1 MVLDLVDCNKLL
13 TEFSFYTIES
23 ENQINKI
30 EEKDGK
36 IIYSLDTNKLFTF
49 LDNDPIELGY
59 YDYDYNVPVQPAQKK
74 YRKIIRTTCQ
84 FCGAK
89 LKIFED
95 EDTCKC
101 EWCDQINVV
110 AEYYD

>member
-1 MVLDLVDCNKLL
+1 MALDLVDYNKLL
-13 TEFSFYTIES
+13 TPTFSFYTVES
-23 ENQINKI
+23 ENQLNKI

-59 YDYDYNVPVQPAQKK
+59 YDYNVPVQPAQKK

-84 FCGAK
+84 SCGAK
-89 LKIFED
+89 LKIFGD

-110 AEYYD
+110 AKYYD